1 MAELN
6 RSVTLLACQIDV
18 PAMTTA
24 AERDVHT
31 DRVAAAIDAEL
42 TAGGPVDLVV
52 LPELGT
58 LDYARS
64 CFDRIDEMA
73 EPLDDSPTIDR
84 LREVAAAHRTPVLA
98 GMARKG
104 DPQDQAGSAFIT
116 HYITQAL
123 IGADGSVA
131 GHYDKLHIAQF
142 GDSTEKD
149 YFTRGDR
156 LLVFEAGGFTFG
168 TIICYDIR
176 IPELSRILAR
186 RHGVDAILHPTAFC
200 RDETFHTWH
209 AFATTRAI
217 ENQVYFASVNRAGA
231 DFGESMLIEPW
242 MDETVPLQRLGTGET
257 FARWTL
263 SRATLDRARARY
275 PFLQDVRDDYDR
287 LACIPA
293 PDRSRAAMA
302 HLAVTL
308 YPAPHPY
315 LTETPSASC
324 QSRLST

>member
-1 MAELN
+1 MNE
-6 RSVTLLACQIDV
+6 SVTLLACQIDV

-24 AERDVHT
+24 TERDAHT
-31 DRVAAAIDAEL
+31 DRVAAAIDGEL

-58 LDYARS
+58 LEYARS
-64 CFDRIDEMA
+64 CFDQIDEMA
-73 EPLDDSPTIDR
+73 ESLEDSPTINR
-84 LREVAAAHRTPVLA
+84 LRQVAMAHRTPVLA
-98 GMARKG
+98 GIARQA
-104 DPQDQAGSAFIT
+104 DPQGPAGAANIT
-116 HYITQAL
+116 HYITQTL
-123 IGADGSVA
+123 IGADGGIA
-131 GHYDKLHIAQF
+131 GLYDKLHIAQF

-186 RHGVDAILHPTAFC
+186 RHGVDVILHPTAFC

-209 AFATTRAI
+209 AFATTRAV
-217 ENQVYFASVNRAGA
+217 ENQVYFASVNRAGT

-242 MDETVPLQRLGTGET
+242 MDETVPLQRLGTDET

-263 SRATLDRARARY
+263 SRATLDHARAQY
-275 PFLQDVRDDYDR
+275 PFLQDAREDYDR
-287 LACIPA
+287 LPA
-293 PDRSRAAMA
+293 AA
-302 HLAVTL
+302 
-308 YPAPHPY
+308 
-315 LTETPSASC
+315 E
-324 QSRLST
+324 RK

>member
-1 MAELN
+1 MDELN
-6 RSVTLLACQIDV
+6 ESVTLLACQINV

-24 AERDVHT
+24 AERDAHT

-58 LDYARS
+58 LEYARS

-73 EPLDDSPTIDR
+73 ESLEDSPTVDR
-84 LREVAAAHRTPVLA
+84 LRQVAMTHQTPVLA
-98 GMARKG
+98 GMARRG
-104 DPQDQAGSAFIT
+104 DPQGPAGAPYIT
-116 HYITQAL
+116 HYITQTL
-123 IGADGSVA
+123 IGADGSIA

-149 YFTRGDR
+149 YFTRGDH

-176 IPELSRILAR
+176 IPELSRIVAR
-186 RHGVDAILHPTAFC
+186 RHRVDVILHPTAFC

-209 AFATTRAI
+209 AFATIRAV

-231 DFGESMLIEPW
+231 NFGESVLIEPW
-242 MDETVPLQRLGTGET
+242 MDETVPLQRLGTDET

-263 SRATLDRARARY
+263 SRATLDHARAHY
-275 PFLQDVRDDYDR
+275 PFLQDARDDYDS
-287 LACIPA
+287 LPAA
-293 PDRSRAAMA
+293 PDR
-302 HLAVTL
+302 
-308 YPAPHPY
+308 
-315 LTETPSASC
+315 E
-324 QSRLST
+324 